1 MKHINFLE
9 VGMKN
14 YGPYIEEMILPL
26 NQHNLSLVTGP
37 NGIGKTMILD
47 AIPFSLYGTTSKG
60 KKGDDL
66 VNNKV
71 GKNCHTW
78 LTFAIDD
85 VPYRIDRYHKHSKYG
100 NTVMLKKGDQELSK
114 GQRELAPLIESL
126 VVPQRLFMNTL
137 FFGQSVKTF
146 FTDLTDTDK
155 KEIFRKILDLDKYTT
170 YYEETTKRLK
180 ALDERKIKLINA
192 LSVKETLIP
201 SFQKQIELILEEEK
215 EFYKRKEML
224 IETYQKDISDY
235 QKVIQAISPL
245 LIVPSDDLLSTVN
258 QQILE
263 CRSSLNSIKQEEE
276 HENVSLTN
284 AKVSKKN
291 ELTKKSQQMKEELRI
306 ENAKQ
311 FDEVSI
317 EYDTKIQEL
326 NNKAQEIQDFRTKE
340 EISSSSISFKINS
353 LDTQASDLTVNVL
366 TLSICPTCLQTLD
379 DEKKKN
385 LKNKIQELIQEKQK
399 LEEQMKSSYSKK
411 NELTQKH
418 LEIKNELTKLAGEKH
433 FKVNEQKTILTGKFR
448 EVDAKEQSILEELKS
463 RSDQAETEIR
473 KKYMDKKSSLE
484 RILLSLL
491 SDKQKYESQIEEQKK
506 IKESIDEKKAKIDS
520 LIKTIEE
527 KRKEVFDKKR
537 IESVEEKIKLIKD
550 EIKLL
555 HEQQQ
560 LVYKQEEV
568 LNFWKVGFSSSG
580 IPSLL
585 IDESIPFMNNRVS
598 YYLDKISNGRYTVSF
613 DTLQATKAGEF
624 RDKISVNVLDN
635 ISKANSRVQL
645 SGGQTR
651 IVDIATILT
660 LCDLQSNVQNVTFNL
675 LLFDEI
681 FDSLDDENIGF
692 VSKVLKELAKEKSLF
707 IISHRYIDQIEA
719 DNVISLR

>member
-26 NQHNLSLVTGP
+26 NQYSLSLITGP

-60 KKGDDL
+60 KKGDDV

-71 GKNCHTW
+71 GKNCYTW
-78 LTFAIDD
+78 VRFEIDGVD
-85 VPYRIDRYHKHSKYG
+85 YRVDRYHKHSKYG
-100 NTVMLKKGDQELSK
+100 NTVVLHKQGKEISK
-114 GQRELAPLIESL
+114 GQRELIPMIESL

-146 FTDLTDTDK
+146 FTDLTDADK

-180 ALDERKIKLINA
+180 ELEDRKIKFVND

-201 SFQKQIELILEEEK
+201 SFEKQIELLLEEEK
-215 EFYKRKEML
+215 EFYRRKEML
-224 IETYQKDISDY
+224 IKTYETDISIYQKDIEKLGPQLNIFSE
-235 QKVIQAISPL
+235 
-245 LIVPSDDLLSTVN
+245 DLLLDITRK
-258 QQILE
+258 ILE
-263 CRSSLNSIKQEEE
+263 CRSSLTSLKQEED
-276 HENVSLTN
+276 HEYSSLTN

-291 ELTKKSQQMKEELRI
+291 ELTKKSQQMKEELRL
-306 ENAKQ
+306 ETAKQ

-317 EYDTKIQEL
+317 EYDSKIQEL
-326 NNKAQEIQDFRTKE
+326 NTKAQEMQDLRTKE
-340 EISSSSISFKINS
+340 EISSNSMSFKIQS
-353 LDTQASDLTVNVL
+353 LDTQVNDLTGNVL
-366 TLSICPTCLQTLD
+366 NLSICPTCFQTLN
-379 DEKKKN
+379 DEQKKN

-399 LEEQMKSSYSKK
+399 LEESMKSSYSKK

-418 LEIKNELTKLAGEKH
+418 LEIKNEVTKLTGEKH

-448 EVDAKEQSILEELKS
+448 EIDVKEQSILEELEL
-463 RSDQAETEIR
+463 RSQQALNEIR
-473 KKYMDKKSSLE
+473 KKYIDNKNSLE
-484 RILLSLL
+484 KTLLNLL
-491 SDKQKYESQIEEQKK
+491 TDNQRYEKEKEEYKK
-506 IKESIDEKKAKIDS
+506 IKESIDEKKAKINS
-520 LIKTIEE
+520 LTNTIEE

-537 IESVEEKIKLIKD
+537 IELVQEKIKLIQG
-550 EIKLL
+550 EIKIL
-555 HEQQQ
+555 HDLQKVIQKE
-560 LVYKQEEV
+560 EEV

-585 IDESIPFMNNRVS
+585 IDESIPFMNDRVS

-613 DTLQATKAGEF
+613 DTLQTTKAGEF

-635 ISKANSRVQL
+635 ITKANSRVQL

-660 LCDLQSNVQNVTFNL
+660 LCDLQSNVQNITFNL

-692 VSKVLKELAKEKSLF
+692 VSKVLKELAREKSLF

-719 DNVISLR
+719 DNIISLR